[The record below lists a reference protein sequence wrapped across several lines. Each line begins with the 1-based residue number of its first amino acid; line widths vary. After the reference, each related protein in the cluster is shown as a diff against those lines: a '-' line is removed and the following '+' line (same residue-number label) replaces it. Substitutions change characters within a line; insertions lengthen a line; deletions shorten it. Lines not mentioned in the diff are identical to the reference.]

1 MEVFTYEIQK
11 SIPKKA
17 AHKYTNKTYFLKET
31 LSFAHIF
38 YIAFSQS
45 FIHFQQLRSTKKANT
60 TLVFKTG
67 EFIRGFLAFYVT
79 HQNMNDVYLIK

>member
-17 AHKYTNKTYFLKET
+17 ARKYTNKTYFLKET

-45 FIHFQQLRSTKKANT
+45 FIHFQ
-60 TLVFKTG
+60 
-67 EFIRGFLAFYVT
+67 
-79 HQNMNDVYLIK
+79 

>member
-1 MEVFTYEIQK
+1 MNITFIHAINQIVRKRTKREMEVFTYEIQK

-17 AHKYTNKTYFLKET
+17 ARKYTNKTYFLKEM

-45 FIHFQQLRSTKKANT
+45 FIHFQ
-60 TLVFKTG
+60 
-67 EFIRGFLAFYVT
+67 
-79 HQNMNDVYLIK
+79 